1 MGVTR
6 KLSLDVDRL
15 ISRPSI
21 LPMGQVKA
29 MTNMSTSTGAAPTR
43 YIPAIDGLRAIAV
56 AAVFLY
62 HLNPGLLPAGFVGVD
77 VFFVI
82 SGFVVCHSVL
92 QMRSDLSFTAL
103 CSQFY
108 ARRIVRIAPA
118 LVACLLITGLA
129 STLFIPQ
136 TWLSQVNNKTAFAA
150 FFGLSNFVLY
160 GSAGDYFSPRAEF
173 NPFTHTWSLAV
184 EEQFYL
190 VFPMLIFGAA
200 FVRSP
205 RWRQVSSAAMVALVI
220 GSLWLCIN
228 WSDSSPAKAFYLLP
242 ARYWEL
248 GAGVLACLACHRLLP
263 QPSMAEEA
271 GLGRQLLAL
280 VAAAGLLT
288 SLFIS
293 QASAFPY
300 PWALLPV
307 ASTTALMILFA
318 GPSTWV
324 GGVLKQRPF
333 MWLGLRSYSIYLWH
347 WPVFIL
353 FKWTLGLGTP
363 INALAASVLAIALGA
378 LSYRLVENPVRHAP
392 LVKRQTR
399 PRVIVAGLA
408 TVTTLAL
415 LTGVVFKARPQ
426 ISLSV
431 TANESTW
438 FPYEKGDTPPSAG
451 QCAVERHEMAFEGG
465 LLTTYHPVNCPR
477 SAAGKLYAAGDSH
490 ATAYGMML
498 RRFAS
503 ETGSVVKV
511 FNQPGCPFLTLQQT
525 QADQPAA
532 CTHFVK
538 AALNAMTKEAGPQD
552 TVFLAALR
560 VPRLV
565 DQNGPAQGSVEAA
578 LQSTQK
584 DRSAAVAEAAALLS
598 PLAATQARLVLEA
611 PKPVLPSPTFRC
623 ADWFNRMN
631 PVCKEGSSIP
641 RNTMLAYLAPAGA
654 AVAQLSRQLP
664 GSTVWDPAELLCDAQ
679 NCSAYRDGKPLIF
692 DGDHLSG
699 FANALLAPHFTAMV
713 HKLQVHSVTGN
724 QIPN

>member
-1 MGVTR
+1 
-6 KLSLDVDRL
+6 
-15 ISRPSI
+15 
-21 LPMGQVKA
+21 
-29 MTNMSTSTGAAPTR
+29 MTDMPNPTKPAPQR

-62 HLNPGLLPAGFVGVD
+62 HLHPSLLPAGFVGVD

-92 QMRSDLSFTAL
+92 QMRRDLSFTAL

-118 LVACLLITGLA
+118 LVACLLITGLV

-160 GSAGDYFSPRAEF
+160 ASAGDYFSPRAEF

-190 VFPMLIFGAA
+190 VFPALIFGAA
-200 FVRSP
+200 FVQSA
-205 RWRQVSSAAMVALVI
+205 RWRRAATVAMVALVA
-220 GSLWLCIN
+220 GSLWLCVH
-228 WSDSSPAKAFYLLP
+228 WSQAEPAKAFYLLP

-248 GAGVLACLACHRLLP
+248 GAGVLASLACHRLAP
-263 QPSMAEEA
+263 PPGNTEA
-271 GLGRQLLAL
+271 ALGRQLLAL
-280 VAAAGLLT
+280 LAAGGLLT

-293 QASAFPY
+293 QATAFPY

-307 ASTTALMILFA
+307 IATTALMVLFA

-324 GGVLKQRPF
+324 ARVLTQKPF

-353 FKWTLGLGTP
+353 FKWTLGLEGVL
-363 INALAASVLAIALGA
+363 NAVAASGLAIVLGA
-378 LSYRLVENPVRHAP
+378 MSYRLIENPVRHAP

-438 FPYEKGDTPPSAG
+438 FPYEKDAPPPDAG
-451 QCAVERHEMAFEGG
+451 QCAVERQETAFEGG
-465 LLTTYHPVNCPR
+465 LLTTYRPVNCTRVAP
-477 SAAGKLYAAGDSH
+477 GKLFAAGDSH

-498 RRFAS
+498 RRFAA

-525 QADQPAA
+525 QADQTSA

-538 AALNAMTKEAGPQD
+538 ASLSAMAQEAGPQD

-578 LQSTQK
+578 LQAAQK
-584 DRSAAVAEAAALLS
+584 DRTAAVAEAAALLS
-598 PLAATQARLVLEA
+598 PLASTQAKLVFEA

-623 ADWFNRMN
+623 ADWFNKMN
-631 PVCKEGSSIP
+631 PVCKEGSTIP
-641 RNTMLAYLAPAGA
+641 RNTMLAYLAPARA
-654 AVAQLSRQLP
+654 AVAQLSEQLP
-664 GSTVWDPAELLCDAQ
+664 GSTVWDPTELLCDAS
-679 NCSAYRDGKPLIF
+679 NCSAYRDGKPIIF

-713 HKLQVHSVTGN
+713 HKLQVPSITAA
-724 QIPN
+724 QIPD